1 MIEYVTGLLTELT
14 PTYSVVE
21 TGGIGYHIEISL
33 TTYVP
38 LEEKMAADTAGVVVK
53 LLVHEI
59 IREDAHLLFG
69 FETERERMLFRALV
83 SVSGVGANT
92 ARMILSSVSPKEL
105 EQVISSGDSKRLKSV
120 KGIGA
125 KTAERIIVDLRDK
138 IKLTATESAVLP
150 AVCTPSGQAY
160 EEALAAL
167 LMLGFARPASQKV
180 LKKIFDANPAVT
192 VEAAIKR
199 SLTMM

>member
-1 MIEYVTGLLTELT
+1 MIEYIIGRLSELT
-14 PTYSVVE
+14 PTYAVIE
-21 TGGIGYHIEISL
+21 AGGIGYHADISL

-38 LEEKMAADTAGVVVK
+38 LEEALAKDGSSAPIK
-53 LLVHEI
+53 LLIHEI

-69 FETERERMLFRALV
+69 FLAERERALFRALL

-92 ARMILSSVSPKEL
+92 ARMILSSVSPAEL
-105 EQVISSGDSKRLKSV
+105 EQVIASGDSKRLKAV

-125 KTAERIIVDLRDK
+125 KTAERIIIDLRDK
-138 IKLTATESAVLP
+138 IKIAAIEGAADIP
-150 AVCTPSGQAY
+150 AAAPTSEAY

-167 LMLGFARPASQKV
+167 LMLGFAKPASQKV
-180 LKKIFDANPAVT
+180 LKKIFDSNPSVT

>member
-1 MIEYVTGLLTELT
+1 MIEYISGRLMELT
-14 PTYSVVE
+14 PTYAVVE
-21 TGGIGYHIEISL
+21 TGGIGYHADISL

-38 LEEKMAADTAGVVVK
+38 LEEKLARDGAGAAVK

-69 FETERERMLFRALV
+69 FETEKERELFRALV

-92 ARMILSSVSPKEL
+92 ARMILSSVSPSEL
-105 EQVISSGDSKRLKSV
+105 GQVISAGDSKRLKAV

-138 IKLTATESAVLP
+138 VKLTAIEGAGLP
-150 AVCTPSGQAY
+150 AATAPSGAAY

-180 LKKIFDANPAVT
+180 LKKIFDANPTVT